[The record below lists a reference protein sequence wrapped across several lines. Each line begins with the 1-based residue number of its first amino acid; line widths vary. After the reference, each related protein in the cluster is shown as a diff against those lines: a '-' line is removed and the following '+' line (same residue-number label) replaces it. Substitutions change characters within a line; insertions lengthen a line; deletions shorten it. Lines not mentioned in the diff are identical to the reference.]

1 MNKIFNFMSM
11 LIVFI
16 LIGMVIIITYW
27 SIRPYNV
34 IEFNTETF
42 PIIND
47 NKTVEKGS
55 RLIYEI
61 DSCKKMDITPELSKF
76 FVDGLIYEVS
86 NSIGAIDVGC
96 SKTWVDTY
104 VPVAIP
110 TGSYRLKLVS
120 RYQVNPIRHI
130 QFVHYTEPFKVVE
143 RGALTDN

>member
-1 MNKIFNFMSM
+1 MSM

-16 LIGMVIIITYW
+16 LIGMILIITYW

-47 NKTVEKGS
+47 NKTIEKGS
-55 RLIYEI
+55 RLIYEV
-61 DSCKKMDITPELSKF
+61 DACKRMDIIPDLSKF
-76 FVDGLIYEVS
+76 FVNGLIYEVS
-86 NSIGAIDVGC
+86 NSISVIDVGC
-96 SKTWVDTY
+96 SKTLVDTY

-110 TGSYRLKLVS
+110 TGSYRLKLIT

-130 QFVHYTEPFKVVE
+130 QYINYTEPFKVVE
-143 RGALTDN
+143 RGTLTDN